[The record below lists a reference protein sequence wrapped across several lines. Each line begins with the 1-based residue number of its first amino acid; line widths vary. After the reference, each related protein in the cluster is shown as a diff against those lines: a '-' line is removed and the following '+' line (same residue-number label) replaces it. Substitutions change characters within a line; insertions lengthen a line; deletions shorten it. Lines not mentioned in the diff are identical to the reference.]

1 MVQHQREDAATVA
14 LERRS
19 EPRIKT
25 NHTVLFRTP
34 DTLPVEACLLDI
46 STKGARLRASEPVP
60 VGSLI
65 RVDSQEMLLF
75 GTVTR
80 CAPNRGAYDVGI
92 SLSRPLELLGELRRL
107 NASLLAEP
115 DPF

>member
-1 MVQHQREDAATVA
+1 MVKHQLDHDTAVAT
-14 LERRS
+14 ERRS

-60 VGSLI
+60 VGIMI

-80 CAPNRGAYDVGI
+80 CTPNRGAYDVGI
-92 SLSRPLELLGELRRL
+92 ALSRPLELLGELRRL